1 MTKYIDTNIRI
12 PMECSV
18 SKNGTKHIQNC
29 YQLHLPKIRV
39 NSISPGG
46 IYRKQPRKFIKRYIE
61 KTPLL
66 KWKMNKILQMQSF
79 FSSNMSSYITGQ
91 DLIVDRVS
99 KLTIIMNPKSAESR
113 LCIGTAN
120 FGLKYGINKKKPLK

>member
-1 MTKYIDTNIRI
+1 MGYG
-12 PMECSV
+12 V
-18 SKNGTKHIQNC
+18 SKAGLKHYTK
-29 YQLHLPKIRV
+29 LLSTALAPKIRV

-66 KWKMNKILQMQSF
+66 RMGNEQDVVNAVIF

-91 DLIVDRVS
+91 DLIVDGGYS
-99 KLTIIMNPKSAESR
+99 LS
-113 LCIGTAN
+113 
-120 FGLKYGINKKKPLK
+120 